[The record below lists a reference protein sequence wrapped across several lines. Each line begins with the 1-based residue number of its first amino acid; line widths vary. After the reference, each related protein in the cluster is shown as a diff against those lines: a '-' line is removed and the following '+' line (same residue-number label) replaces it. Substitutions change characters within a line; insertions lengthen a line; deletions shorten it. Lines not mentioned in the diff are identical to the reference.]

1 MNVSLYQAAAAMNAT
16 SRWQELI
23 SQNLASSSAPGSRK
37 QDISFSSVQAG
48 LPSRELGMNGERFA
62 IPAFRSYTD
71 FSEGEMRPT
80 GVSTDFAIDGPAFF
94 QVQLPNGQTGFT
106 RDGAFQLNAAGQLVT
121 QQGYPVE
128 SDAGSAVQL
137 DPTSSGTITVSST
150 GEISQGGEARGRIR
164 LAEFSDPQKLTSISG
179 GYFISTDPK
188 VKPADAKASQI
199 RQGYIE
205 GGNGSPTTE
214 MASLIT
220 AMRLFESNQKVLQ
233 AQDDRMGRVISDLG
247 GTGQ

>member
-16 SRWQELI
+16 TRWQELI
-23 SQNLASSSAPGSRK
+23 SQNLAASSAPGSRK
-37 QDISFSSVQAG
+37 QDISFSSVAAG
-48 LPSRELGMNGERFA
+48 LPSRELGLNGQRFA

-71 FSEGEMRPT
+71 FSEGQTVPT

-106 RDGAFQLNAAGQLVT
+106 RNGSFQLNAAGQLVT

-128 SDAGSAVQL
+128 SDAGSPVQL
-137 DPTSSGTITVSST
+137 DPTSSGTITVSTT
-150 GEISQGGEARGRIR
+150 GEISQGGEARGRIK
-164 LAEFSDPQKLTSISG
+164 LAEFSDPQKLTNITG
-179 GYFISTDPK
+179 GFFISTDPN
-188 VKPADAKASQI
+188 VKPAAAKASQL
-199 RQGYIE
+199 RQGYLE
-205 GGNGSPTTE
+205 GSNGSPTTE
-214 MASLIT
+214 MASLLT

-233 AQDDRMGRVISDLG
+233 AQDDRMGRIISDLG

>member
-23 SQNLASSSAPGSRK
+23 SQNLAASAAPGSRK
-37 QDISFSSVQAG
+37 QDISFSAVEAG
-48 LPSRELGMNGERFA
+48 LPSRELGLNGERFS

-71 FSEGEMRPT
+71 FSQGQTLPT
-80 GVSTDFAIDGPAFF
+80 GNATDFAIDGPAFF
-94 QVQLPNGQTGFT
+94 QVQMPNGQAGFT
-106 RDGAFQLNAAGQLVT
+106 RNGSFQVNAAGQLVT
-121 QQGYPVE
+121 QQGYPVTG
-128 SDAGSAVQL
+128 DTGGPVQL
-137 DPTSSGTITVSST
+137 DPTSSDAITVSST

-164 LAEFSDPQKLTSISG
+164 MSEFSDPQKLTSITG
-179 GYFISTDPK
+179 GYFVSNDPS
-188 VKPADAKASQI
+188 VKPTEAKASQM

-214 MASLIT
+214 MANLIT

-233 AQDDRMGRVISDLG
+233 TQDDRMGKVISELG
-247 GTGQ
+247 GTGS